1 MGLYPDLAYIGDI
14 RDIRDMGIYAIYAV
28 QAYIQA
34 VYRGYGPIPLYPY
47 IPIYGLGCIPLI

>member
-1 MGLYPDLAYIGDI
+1 MGLYPDLAYIG
-14 RDIRDMGIYAIYAV
+14 DIRDMGIYAIYAV